1 MKYVLTEAAV
11 EDVREIVNYI
21 KADSPQN
28 ARKVALKLREQ
39 FRRIARTP
47 GIGHMRKELR
57 DENLRVSSVYRFLVI
72 YDPTLRPLAILRVIH
87 GAKNLDWLR
96 LR

>member
-1 MKYVLTEAAV
+1 MKYVLTEAAI

-21 KADSPQN
+21 KADSPRN

-47 GIGHMRKELR
+47 GIGHVREELHDDR
-57 DENLRVSSVYRFLVI
+57 LRVSSVYRYLII
-72 YDPTLRPLAILRVIH
+72 YDVTQRPLPILRVIH
-87 GAKNLDWLR
+87 GARNLNWVR
-96 LR
+96 PH